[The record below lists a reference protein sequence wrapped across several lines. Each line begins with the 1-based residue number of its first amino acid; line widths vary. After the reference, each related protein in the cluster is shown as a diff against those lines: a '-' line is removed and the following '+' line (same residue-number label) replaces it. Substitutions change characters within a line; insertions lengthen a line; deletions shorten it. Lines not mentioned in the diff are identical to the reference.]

1 MNKILQRI
9 SRVVLAFFALILLFV
24 GGMNFQ
30 RYLTEHKEVKTLV
43 IGQVVKN
50 PERGKL
56 VAYTF
61 QGKDY
66 QAAPVANFF
75 KNFGKVGT
83 EIPVYVNHN
92 HPTKIYIRK
101 GATSLLVLAFTL
113 MGWAILIILVL
124 FCEYWF
130 LHKLKRMAQIENKNN
145 D

>member
-1 MNKILQRI
+1 MNKMIQRI

-30 RYLTEHKEVKTLV
+30 RYLTEHKEVKTMV

-50 PERGKL
+50 PERGKM

-61 QGKDY
+61 KGKDY
-66 QAAPVANFF
+66 QSVPVANFL

-83 EIPVYVNHN
+83 QIPVYVNHN

-101 GATSLLVLAFTL
+101 GATSLLILASAL
-113 MGWAILIILVL
+113 IGWAILIILVL
-124 FCEYWF
+124 VCEYWF
-130 LHKLKRMAQIENKNN
+130 LHKLKDMAREEKQKY
-145 D
+145 

>member
-9 SRVVLAFFALILLFV
+9 SRVILGFFALILLFV

-50 PERGKL
+50 SEHGKM

-61 QGKDY
+61 ERKDY
-66 QAAPVANFF
+66 QAVPVANFL
-75 KNFGKVGT
+75 KTFGKVGT
-83 EIPVYVNHN
+83 QIPVYVNHN

-101 GATSLLVLAFTL
+101 GATSLLILAL
-113 MGWAILIILVL
+113 ALIGWAMLIVLVL
-124 FCEYWF
+124 FFEYWF
-130 LHKLKRMAQIENKNN
+130 LHKLKKMAREENKEL
-145 D
+145 